1 MLETKKTQ
9 RYTSAGTS
17 INKNKLPV
25 VFSKIAFTKGSTVLD
40 YGCGR
45 YIDHIR
51 AKVTEQGCKYY
62 PYDPYNLP
70 SSKLPESKVTYG
82 ICSNV
87 LNVIAEDN
95 IIEDIIKTVC
105 EKSEIA
111 YFTVYEGD
119 RSGVG
124 KVTGKDSY
132 QRNAKTMWYATLM
145 KKMGYN
151 NVLIYKNVIQVK
163 GETVA

>member
-17 INKNKLPV
+17 INKNKLPAVFNKV
-25 VFSKIAFTKGSTVLD
+25 VFNKGSSVLD

-70 SSKLPESKVTYG
+70 SSKLPEGEVTYG
-82 ICSNV
+82 VCSNV

-95 IIEDIIKTVC
+95 IMEDIIKTVC

-119 RSGVG
+119 KTGVG
-124 KVTGKDSY
+124 KATGKDSY
-132 QRNAKTMWYATLM
+132 QRNAKTIWYVELM
-145 KKMGYN
+145 QKMGYS
-151 NVLIYKNVIQVK
+151 NVMVYKNVIQIK
-163 GETVA
+163 KEVA

>member
-1 MLETKKTQ
+1 MLGTKKTQ

-17 INKNKLPV
+17 INKNKLPA
-25 VFSKIAFTKGSTVLD
+25 VFSKITFTKGSTVLD

-51 AKVTEQGCKYY
+51 AKVTEQGCENYT
-62 PYDPYNLP
+62 YDPYNLP
-70 SSKLPESKVTYG
+70 SSKLPEGEVTYG
-82 ICSNV
+82 VCSNV

-95 IIEDIIKTVC
+95 IMDDIIKTVC

-119 RSGVG
+119 KTGVG
-124 KVTGKDSY
+124 KATGKDSY
-132 QRNAKTMWYATLM
+132 QRNAKTIWYAKLM
-145 KKMGYN
+145 QKMGYS
-151 NVLIYKNVIQVK
+151 NVMVYKNVIQIK
-163 GETVA
+163 KEVA

>member
-17 INKNKLPV
+17 INKNKLPAVFNKV
-25 VFSKIAFTKGSTVLD
+25 VFNKGSSVLD

-51 AKVTEQGCKYY
+51 AKVIEQGCKYY

-70 SSKLPESKVTYG
+70 SSKLPEGEVTYG
-82 ICSNV
+82 VCSNV

-95 IIEDIIKTVC
+95 IMEDIIKTVC

-119 RSGVG
+119 KTGVG
-124 KVTGKDSY
+124 KATGKDSY
-132 QRNAKTMWYATLM
+132 QRNAKTIWYAELM
-145 KKMGYN
+145 QKMGYS
-151 NVLIYKNVIQVK
+151 NVMVYKNVIQIK
-163 GETVA
+163 KEVA